1 MDRLTWYFGSGLCR
15 INITRT
21 IVSEGIHGNIH
32 GNIRHKRIHSAASH
46 SIPDG
51 NQTKVKYFKHLTQG
65 DPTRVLYS
73 QRVPGGN
80 MSGFTH

>member
-32 GNIRHKRIHSAASH
+32 GNIRHKRTFRRLPF

-51 NQTKVKYFKHLTQG
+51 NQTKVKYFTIGTLNT
-65 DPTRVLYS
+65 
-73 QRVPGGN
+73 
-80 MSGFTH
+80 